1 MGYQIGDRKLPL
13 DVAWTDADGIQRP
26 ANWLRLST
34 ERDREL
40 LGITWVAETNQVWD
54 QKFYKGYDDDGNL
67 IPKRLEDENAVGED
81 GEAVLDADG
90 NQVVDTGLKTLWK
103 AKQNEI
109 AATLLAPS
117 DWRVVKELEV
127 NSSFA
132 NARTAYPSAWMTYR
146 AAVRTACNTRQTEID
161 NCSDVAAL
169 KELLFGSATIEQ
181 QKTDADGNG
190 VTETVT
196 FQRQQVDSEGLGV
209 VDENGKAVMEDVTE
223 ERSVMETV
231 ANPNIAT
238 AWPDLVE

>member
-40 LGITWVAETNQVWD
+40 LGITWVADTSNNYDQRFYWD
-54 QKFYKGYDDDGNL
+54 SSTPKRLNDEPAVDGEGNPVLDDDGNQFV
-67 IPKRLEDENAVGED
+67 N
-81 GEAVLDADG
+81 
-90 NQVVDTGLKTLWK
+90 TGLKTLWK

-109 AATLLAPS
+109 AASLLAPS

-132 NARTAYPSAWMTYR
+132 SARTAYPSAWMTYR

-169 KELLFGSATIEQ
+169 KELLTGAAQIEQ
-181 QKTDADGNG
+181 DG
-190 VTETVT
+190 E
-196 FQRQQVDSEGLGV
+196 
-209 VDENGKAVMEDVTE
+209 M
-223 ERSVMETV
+223 V
-231 ANPNIAT
+231 ANPNLAT
-238 AWPDLVE
+238 AWPDPVE